1 MSETIPNFG
10 ALLAP
15 VLTRVDGRHRP
26 RFLAL
31 LERTAA
37 DRYRMWADAL
47 PQHCAELMGCAASED
62 DIADCIEGAFPI
74 ADADL
79 DSLRHL
85 VPEAR
90 SIYYAVF
97 DSLPV
102 LEQLRLQAAAEL
114 QGAHA
119 WRSIAAGVSDPTVS
133 AELARCSELEEIS
146 SAMVLQ
152 VLAKFD
158 ATPSAAGCLI

>member
-1 MSETIPNFG
+1 MNETIPNFG

-15 VLTRVDGRHRP
+15 VLSRVDGRLRP

-47 PQHCAELMGCAASED
+47 PEHRVELMGCAASED
-62 DIADCIEGAFPI
+62 DIADRIEAAFPI
-74 ADADL
+74 AVADL
-79 DSLRHL
+79 DGLRQL

-114 QGAHA
+114 QGAQA
-119 WRSIAAGVSDPTVS
+119 WRSIAAAVSDPTVL
-133 AELARCSELEEIS
+133 AELARCSELEETS
-146 SAMVLQ
+146 SAVVQQ
-152 VLAKFD
+152 VLATFD
-158 ATPSAAGCLI
+158 ATTSTAG

>member
-15 VLTRVDGRHRP
+15 VLTRVDGRLRP

-47 PQHCAELMGCAASED
+47 PQHRAELMGCAASED
-62 DIADCIEGAFPI
+62 AIADRVEGAFPI

-79 DSLRHL
+79 DSLRQL

-90 SIYYAVF
+90 NIYYAVF

-114 QGAHA
+114 QGAQA
-119 WRSIAAGVSDPTVS
+119 WRSIALGLSDPTVLT
-133 AELARCSELEEIS
+133 ELARCSELEETS
-146 SAMVLQ
+146 SSVLRQ
-152 VLAKFD
+152 VLATFD
-158 ATPSAAGCLI
+158 ATPSTAG

>member
-15 VLTRVDGRHRP
+15 VLNRVDGRLRP

-47 PQHCAELMGCAASED
+47 PVQRAELMGCAASED
-62 DIADCIEGAFPI
+62 DIADRIERAFPI

-79 DSLRHL
+79 NVLREL

-114 QGAHA
+114 QGAQA
-119 WRSIAAGVSDPTVS
+119 WRSIATAVSDPTLL
-133 AELARCSELEEIS
+133 AELASCSELEETS
-146 SAMVLQ
+146 SAVLRQ
-152 VLAKFD
+152 VLATFD
-158 ATPSAAGCLI
+158 AAPSTAG

>member
-15 VLTRVDGRHRP
+15 VLNRVDGRHRP

-47 PQHCAELMGCAASED
+47 PEHRVALMGCAASED
-62 DIADCIEGAFPI
+62 DIADRIEAAFPI
-74 ADADL
+74 AGADL
-79 DSLRHL
+79 DGLRQL
-85 VPEAR
+85 VPAAR
-90 SIYYAVF
+90 SIYYAAF

-114 QGAHA
+114 QGAQA
-119 WRSIAAGVSDPTVS
+119 WRSIALGVSDPTVL
-133 AELARCSELEEIS
+133 AELARCSELEETG
-146 SAMVLQ
+146 SAVLQ
-152 VLAKFD
+152 RVLATFD
-158 ATPSAAGCLI
+158 ALPSTTG

>member
-1 MSETIPNFG
+1 MALKSARPNATASDRTRQEACLSETVPNFG

-15 VLTRVDGRHRP
+15 VLTRVDRRHRP

-47 PQHCAELMGCAASED
+47 PQHCAELMGCAASGD

-90 SIYYAVF
+90 SIALIAPRSTSILWV
-97 DSLPV
+97 D
-102 LEQLRLQAAAEL
+102 ERLVPIPKSTAMSPS
-114 QGAHA
+114 GALGA
-119 WRSIAAGVSDPTVS
+119 S
-133 AELARCSELEEIS
+133 RCE
-146 SAMVLQ
+146 
-152 VLAKFD
+152 
-158 ATPSAAGCLI
+158 

>member
-15 VLTRVDGRHRP
+15 VLNRVDGRLRP

-47 PQHCAELMGCAASED
+47 PVHSGELMGCAASED
-62 DIADCIEGAFPI
+62 DIAARIERAFPI
-74 ADADL
+74 ADTDL
-79 DSLRHL
+79 DGLRQL
-85 VPEAR
+85 IPEAR

-114 QGAHA
+114 QGAQA
-119 WRSIAAGVSDPTVS
+119 WRSIALGLSDPTVLT
-133 AELARCSELEEIS
+133 ELARCSELEEIS
-146 SAMVLQ
+146 SAVVLQ
-152 VLAKFD
+152 VLATFD
-158 ATPSAAGCLI
+158 ATPSTAG